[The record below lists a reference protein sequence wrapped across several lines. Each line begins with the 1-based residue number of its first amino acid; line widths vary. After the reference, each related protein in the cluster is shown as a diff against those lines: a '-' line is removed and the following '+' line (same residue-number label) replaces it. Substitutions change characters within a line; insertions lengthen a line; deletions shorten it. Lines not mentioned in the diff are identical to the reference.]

1 MLGMEVRFEIKVTV
15 VVCSFPVDR
24 HGDRAIVLSACF
36 GVKKGG
42 NDSISIV
49 NVILGIDM

>member
-24 HGDRAIVLSACF
+24 HRDRAIFLSACF

-42 NDSISIV
+42 NGA
-49 NVILGIDM
+49 L